1 MTGRGKRRKK
11 KDLDPTGVYAATA
24 EVDEGQA
31 HASDSIATSNQQTTG
46 NVPIHSRSQPPLS
59 VSDMIFE

>member
-11 KDLDPTGVYAATA
+11 KDLDPTGVFAATA

-31 HASDSIATSNQQTTG
+31 HTSDSTATSNQQNQG
-46 NVPIHSRSQPPLS
+46 NAPKY
-59 VSDMIFE
+59 

>member
-11 KDLDPTGVYAATA
+11 KELGPTGVYAATA

-31 HASDSIATSNQQTTG
+31 HASDSIATSNQQTT
-46 NVPIHSRSQPPLS
+46 VPIEEGQSSKNIPIIL
-59 VSDMIFE
+59 IWL

>member
-11 KDLDPTGVYAATA
+11 KDLSPTGVFAATA

-31 HASDSIATSNQQTTG
+31 HASDSTATLNLQTTG
-46 NVPIHSRSQPPLS
+46 NVPISEFRIQMKYTH
-59 VSDMIFE
+59 